1 MQSAKLTVSN
11 TLAQWSL
18 YQRFVLDWQ
27 LQEMPPDNWVVV
39 GKRYQPETEETAG
52 EIARVEH
59 SSLGY
64 RKLDIK
70 WHKTNRI
77 IRVVGVAY
85 NSSGCNKK
93 THEWIRQRLGVPE
106 EEGLIAHH
114 LRKRK
119 LSSEEEKL
127 RPGHDVGNQVGS
139 ITSKNWQSWLKQ
151 RHTRECRR
159 FYEDHGN
166 TAAGAMM
173 LLALFSKN
181 SHLKAHFWAIFK
193 TNVILCTLKGHHTFC
208 SSNT

>member
-1 MQSAKLTVSN
+1 
-11 TLAQWSL
+11 
-18 YQRFVLDWQ
+18 
-27 LQEMPPDNWVVV
+27 MPPDNWVVV

-77 IRVVGVAY
+77 IR
-85 NSSGCNKK
+85 
-93 THEWIRQRLGVPE
+93 QRLGVPE
-106 EEGLIAHH
+106 EEGLIAHQ

-119 LSSEEEKL
+119 LSSEEEKG

-166 TAAGAMM
+166 TAAGAMT

-181 SHLKAHFWAIFK
+181 SHLKAHFWTIFK
-193 TNVILCTLKGHHTFC
+193 TNVILCTLEGHHTFC
-208 SSNT
+208 FSNT